1 MRAGQTST
9 QSAAAAVQV
18 GLVQAVGIFLL
29 LEQYSRDRGATPS
42 NTEAPYESALNFV
55 LFASICASGF
65 ACGVVVAALLQA
77 RSRRHQQD
85 TARPLAL
92 SSGALFVA
100 ACLATFTMA
109 PSATAFAA
117 AIAVG
122 AGCAALDVFEVAVRT
137 VMNLAERTPAD
148 TGNGAAALAF
158 YATGFTVAVA
168 SFVCIGTAM
177 TWVAAAGVIALT
189 ILATGG
195 DAMRN

>member
-137 VMNLAERTPAD
+137 VMNLAD
-148 TGNGAAALAF
+148 
-158 YATGFTVAVA
+158 ATGFTVAVA
-168 SFVCIGTAM
+168 SFVCIGTDM